1 MKDATFWIK
10 HLGLRPHP
18 EGGYFGE
25 VYRSGEQVARE
36 ALPERYSKAHAFA
49 TSIYFLLPGDQIS
62 ALHRLKSDEIWH
74 FYSGSSV
81 RISMIFADGTLRQ
94 ETLGPHPEKGET
106 FQVVIPRGCWF
117 GAKVT
122 DEKGYALVGC
132 TVAPGFEFDDFELG
146 KRASLLQQ
154 FPQHRALI
162 LELTRREA

>member
-1 MKDATFWIK
+1 M
-10 HLGLRPHP
+10 
-18 EGGYFGE
+18 
-25 VYRSGEQVARE
+25 
-36 ALPERYSKAHAFA
+36 
-49 TSIYFLLPGDQIS
+49 
-62 ALHRLKSDEIWH
+62 HRLKSDEIWH

-81 RISMIFADGTLRQ
+81 RISMIFADGALHQ
-94 ETLGPHPEKGET
+94 KTLGPHPEEGET

-117 GAKVT
+117 GAKVP
-122 DEKGYALVGC
+122 DEKGYVLVGC